1 MMLFF
6 VAHVD
11 QEYTGY
17 RCETNIN
24 DCEGIIYSK
33 NNTQC
38 VVGLNSFDCQC
49 KPNFIRSTMK
59 RIRQTDLFLL
69 LLFLFLFFVDSDGL
83 CIEQNP
89 CDLSPCH
96 SNGTCYN
103 LNGGLY
109 RCMCPPTYT
118 GMRCNEDI
126 NECIVFP
133 SICRNG
139 GT

>member
-1 MMLFF
+1 
-6 VAHVD
+6 
-11 QEYTGY
+11 
-17 RCETNIN
+17 
-24 DCEGIIYSK
+24 
-33 NNTQC
+33 
-38 VVGLNSFDCQC
+38 
-49 KPNFIRSTMK
+49 MK

-69 LLFLFLFFVDSDGL
+69 LLFLFFVDSDGL

-89 CDLSPCH
+89 CDSSPCH
-96 SNGTCYN
+96 SNATCYN